1 MSEYDNTNR
10 GALFANKDRKT
21 DKHPNATGTLNVGG
35 VEYRLSAWTK
45 TSKAG
50 DRYQSLSVE
59 PKEARQQAEAPRED
73 VPFNDDIPFAFA
85 FLAPL
90 AATIAG
96 AVYMAG
102 GLVA

>member
-35 VEYRLSAWTK
+35 AEYRISAWTK

-59 PKEARQQAEAPRED
+59 PKEQQAKAQPVEEA
-73 VPFNDDIPFAFA
+73 PFNDDIPF
-85 FLAPL
+85 
-90 AATIAG
+90 
-96 AVYMAG
+96 
-102 GLVA
+102 